1 MEKQG
6 QNWFVRTFSTGDII
20 AIIAGAIGML
30 SVFYNVQGMAQQNK
44 ENILDNEKSI
54 VAVQSHSNT
63 QVNELKQSVKDAE
76 DRLREEMRA
85 VESRQQ
91 QAIKNMNDETNRK
104 LEQILDRIN

>member
-54 VAVQSHSNT
+54 VAVQSHSDT
-63 QVNELKQSVKDAE
+63 QVTELKQSVKDAE

>member
-30 SVFYNVQGMAQQNK
+30 SVFYNVQGMAQQNQ

>member
-54 VAVQSHSNT
+54 VAVQSHSDT

>member
-1 MEKQG
+1 MERQG
-6 QNWFVRTFSTGDII
+6 QNWFQRTFSTGDII

-54 VAVQSHSNT
+54 VAVQSHSDT
-63 QVNELKQSVKDAE
+63 QVTELKQSVKDAE

>member
-1 MEKQG
+1 MEIQE
-6 QNWFVRTFSTGDII
+6 QNWFQRTFSTGDII

-54 VAVQSHSNT
+54 VAVQSHSDT